1 MNRGLRRIAA
11 TLGCVLA
18 LQLTAACSTG
28 DARPSSAPPPSSG
41 PALWKVADKD
51 TTIYLFGTIHFLP
64 TDVKWFDG
72 RIERALGSATE
83 LVTEIDS
90 EKDYQITELMAQN
103 GFLPAGQSLRDRLN
117 KADRVEFEALL
128 VSLGIPIEQFDRYK
142 PWSAGLFLSVLMT
155 RIAGFDPQ
163 EGVEQVIDAKAP
175 PGIPHTALESIE
187 FQVELFNS
195 LPEAQQ
201 IAYLNQVVAS
211 AGTLKQSL
219 DAMLESW
226 LAGDAEALAKLVNA
240 EESDPALYRRMLVDR
255 NADWAVWVK
264 ERLEQPGTVF
274 VAVGAGHLAGKG
286 SLQDQLRTLGI
297 KSKRVP

>member
-28 DARPSSAPPPSSG
+28 DTRPASAPPPASG

-64 TDVKWFDG
+64 TDVEWFDG
-72 RIERALGSATE
+72 RIEKALGSSSE

-90 EKDYQITELMAQN
+90 DKDYQITELMAQN

-155 RIAGFDPQ
+155 RLSGFDP
-163 EGVEQVIDAKAP
+163 EKGVEQVIDAKAP

-187 FQVELFNS
+187 FQVDLFNS

-201 IAYLNQVVAS
+201 LAYLNQVVSS

-219 DAMLESW
+219 DAMLNSW

-240 EESDPALYRRMLVDR
+240 EESDPALYKRMLVDR
-255 NADWAVWVK
+255 NADWAVWIK
-264 ERLEQPGTVF
+264 ERLNQPGTVF

-286 SLQDQLRTLGI
+286 SVQDQLKAIGI